1 MAFNSAV
8 KGYGSYQASSD
19 ATAEFN
25 RLRHTISENNNK
37 IQRNNTQIQKL
48 VAQLGGPT
56 DDMPLKDKL
65 HKLQHQT
72 NQLAR
77 QTTTHLQFLSSLSLS
92 PIETKQN
99 RPIIDRL
106 TNEFSGFLRDF
117 QSIQRS
123 HVTEQKKS
131 LSKEKSLKQ
140 HQQQQLVF
148 TDEDE
153 LNSSQIFKAT
163 GSSQDQLTLS
173 GVERDLGFIE
183 EQEREI
189 MKLETD
195 ISDINEVFK
204 DLGVLIHNQAEV
216 VDSIEANTESA
227 SENIGRG
234 AEELRKARQY
244 RDKIRKRKFI
254 LISIATVA
262 GALLL
267 VIIII
272 SASK

>member
-227 SENIGRG
+227 SENVGRG